1 MTRITDELATVAENV
16 RKVTVQVRSSSYGG
30 GSGVIWQSSL
40 HPLQLPRQQ
49 GRDKDK
55 LLLPGT
61 EGGSLIITNAHVATN
76 NRATVELWDGRV
88 FEAVRTNIDPTKDL
102 AALKIDATDLP
113 TATIGNSDALRV
125 GEFVLAVGN
134 PFGDSGAVTSGI
146 IHANHQRMVMADIR
160 LFPGNSG
167 GPLADCLGRVIGINT
182 MIVNGLAVAIPSLA
196 VERFLRGNRQKLGVT
211 VQPVY
216 VETRHGTSLE
226 NSSGASLENSSG
238 ASLENSSG
246 ASLENSSGASL
257 ENSSGA
263 SLENKRTLGLLVL
276 SVNSGSAAEA
286 AGVLVGDV
294 LMGVSGQD
302 FTRLDDLSKYLE
314 RTDSTK
320 PLPLQILRGGQQ
332 LVCQVAEVV

>member
-146 IHANHQRMVMADIR
+146 IHASHQRMVIADIR

-182 MIVNGLAVAIPSLA
+182 MIVNGLGVAIPSLA
-196 VERFLRGNRQKLGVT
+196 VEGFLRGNRQKLGVT
-211 VQPVY
+211 VQPV
-216 VETRHGTSLE
+216 VVDAT
-226 NSSGASLENSSG
+226 
-238 ASLENSSG
+238 
-246 ASLENSSGASL
+246 
-257 ENSSGA
+257 
-263 SLENKRTLGLLVL
+263 NKRTLGLLVL

-286 AGVLVGDV
+286 AGMLVGDV

-320 PLPLQILRGGQQ
+320 PLPLQILRGGRQ

>member
-1 MTRITDELATVAENV
+1 MTRITDELAAVAENL
-16 RKVTVQVRSSSYGG
+16 RKVTVKVQSSSYGG
-30 GSGVIWQSSL
+30 GSGVIWQSS
-40 HPLQLPRQQ
+40 PLK
-49 GRDKDK
+49 G
-55 LLLPGT
+55 GT
-61 EGGSLIITNAHVATN
+61 DEGGSLIITNAHVATN

-182 MIVNGLAVAIPSLA
+182 MIVNGLGVAIPSLA
-196 VERFLRGNRQKLGVT
+196 VEGFLRGNRQKLGVT
-211 VQPVY
+211 VQPV
-216 VETRHGTSLE
+216 VVDAT
-226 NSSGASLENSSG
+226 
-238 ASLENSSG
+238 
-246 ASLENSSGASL
+246 
-257 ENSSGA
+257 
-263 SLENKRTLGLLVL
+263 NKRTLGLLVL

>member
-1 MTRITDELATVAENV
+1 LKSHTNSKFTHSKFTRRNMSIATMTRITDELATVAENV

-134 PFGDSGAVTSGI
+134 PFGNSGAVTSGI
-146 IHANHQRMVMADIR
+146 IHASHQRMVMADIR

-182 MIVNGLAVAIPSLA
+182 MIVNGLGVAIPSLA
-196 VERFLRGNRQKLGVT
+196 VEGFLRGNRQKLGVT

-216 VETRHGTSLE
+216 VETRRQSPAEGDPPAALARH
-226 NSSGASLENSSG
+226 GASLQ
-238 ASLENSSG
+238 
-246 ASLENSSGASL
+246 
-257 ENSSGA
+257 
-263 SLENKRTLGLLVL
+263 NKRTLGLLVL

-314 RTDSTK
+314 RTDSSE
-320 PLPLQILRGGQQ
+320 PLPLQILRGGRQ

>member
-1 MTRITDELATVAENV
+1 MSIATMTRITDELAAAAENL
-16 RKVTVQVRSSSYGG
+16 RKVTVKVQSSSYGG
-30 GSGVIWQSSL
+30 GSGVIWQSS
-40 HPLQLPRQQ
+40 PLL
-49 GRDKDK
+49 G
-55 LLLPGT
+55 GT

-167 GPLADCLGRVIGINT
+167 GALADCLGRVIGINT
-182 MIVNGLAVAIPSLA
+182 MIVNGLGVAIPSLA
-196 VERFLRGNRQKLGVT
+196 VEGFLRGNRQKLGVT
-211 VQPVY
+211 VQPV
-216 VETRHGTSLE
+216 VVDAT
-226 NSSGASLENSSG
+226 
-238 ASLENSSG
+238 
-246 ASLENSSGASL
+246 
-257 ENSSGA
+257 
-263 SLENKRTLGLLVL
+263 NKRTLGLLVL

-294 LMGVSGQD
+294 LMGVSGQH

-314 RTDSTK
+314 RTDSSE
-320 PLPLQILRGGQQ
+320 PLPLQILRGGRQ

>member
-1 MTRITDELATVAENV
+1 MSIATMTRITDELATVAENV

-146 IHANHQRMVMADIR
+146 IHASHQRMVIADIR

-182 MIVNGLAVAIPSLA
+182 MIVNGLGVAIPSLA
-196 VERFLRGNRQKLGVT
+196 VEGFLRGNRQKLGVT
-211 VQPVY
+211 VQPV
-216 VETRHGTSLE
+216 VVDAT
-226 NSSGASLENSSG
+226 
-238 ASLENSSG
+238 
-246 ASLENSSGASL
+246 
-257 ENSSGA
+257 
-263 SLENKRTLGLLVL
+263 NKRTLGLLVL

-286 AGVLVGDV
+286 AGMLVGDV

-320 PLPLQILRGGQQ
+320 PLPLQILRGGRQ

>member
-1 MTRITDELATVAENV
+1 MTRITDELAAVAENL
-16 RKVTVQVRSSSYGG
+16 RKVTVKVQSSSYGG

-182 MIVNGLAVAIPSLA
+182 MIVNGLGVAIPSLA
-196 VERFLRGNRQKLGVT
+196 VEGFLRGNRQKLGVT
-211 VQPVY
+211 VQPV
-216 VETRHGTSLE
+216 VVDAT
-226 NSSGASLENSSG
+226 
-238 ASLENSSG
+238 
-246 ASLENSSGASL
+246 
-257 ENSSGA
+257 
-263 SLENKRTLGLLVL
+263 NKRTLGLLVL

>member
-146 IHANHQRMVMADIR
+146 IHASHQRMVMADIR

-182 MIVNGLAVAIPSLA
+182 MIVNGLGVAIPSLA
-196 VERFLRGNRQKLGVT
+196 VEGFLRGNRQKLGVT
-211 VQPVY
+211 VQPV
-216 VETRHGTSLE
+216 VVDAT
-226 NSSGASLENSSG
+226 
-238 ASLENSSG
+238 
-246 ASLENSSGASL
+246 
-257 ENSSGA
+257 
-263 SLENKRTLGLLVL
+263 NKRTLGLLVL

-294 LMGVSGQD
+294 LMGVSGQH

-320 PLPLQILRGGQQ
+320 PLPLQILRGGRQ

>member
-1 MTRITDELATVAENV
+1 MTRITDELATVAENL

-146 IHANHQRMVMADIR
+146 IHASHQRMVMADIR

-182 MIVNGLAVAIPSLA
+182 MIVNGLGVAIPSLA
-196 VERFLRGNRQKLGVT
+196 VEGFLRGNRQKLGVT
-211 VQPVY
+211 VQPV
-216 VETRHGTSLE
+216 VVDAT
-226 NSSGASLENSSG
+226 
-238 ASLENSSG
+238 
-246 ASLENSSGASL
+246 
-257 ENSSGA
+257 
-263 SLENKRTLGLLVL
+263 NKRTLGLLVL

-294 LMGVSGQD
+294 LMGVSGQH

-314 RTDSTK
+314 RTDSSE
-320 PLPLQILRGGQQ
+320 PLPLQILRGGRQ

>member
-1 MTRITDELATVAENV
+1 MTRITDELAAVAENL
-16 RKVTVQVRSSSYGG
+16 RKVTVKVQSSSYGG

-76 NRATVELWDGRV
+76 NRATVELWDGQV

-146 IHANHQRMVMADIR
+146 IHASHQRMVMADIR

-182 MIVNGLAVAIPSLA
+182 MIVNGLGVAIPSLA
-196 VERFLRGNRQKLGVT
+196 VEGFLRGNRQKLGVT
-211 VQPVY
+211 VQPV
-216 VETRHGTSLE
+216 VVDAT
-226 NSSGASLENSSG
+226 
-238 ASLENSSG
+238 
-246 ASLENSSGASL
+246 
-257 ENSSGA
+257 
-263 SLENKRTLGLLVL
+263 NKRTLGLLVL

-314 RTDSTK
+314 RTDSSE
-320 PLPLQILRGGQQ
+320 PLPLQILRGGRQ

>member
-1 MTRITDELATVAENV
+1 MSIATMTRITDELATVAENL
-16 RKVTVQVRSSSYGG
+16 RKVTVKVQSSSYGG
-30 GSGVIWQSSL
+30 GSGVLWQSD
-40 HPLQLPRQQ
+40 
-49 GRDKDK
+49 G
-55 LLLPGT
+55 
-61 EGGSLIITNAHVATN
+61 LIITNAHVATN

-102 AALKIDATDLP
+102 AALKIDAINLP

-167 GPLADCLGRVIGINT
+167 GPLADCFGRVIGINT
-182 MIVNGLAVAIPSLA
+182 MIVNGLGVAIPSLA
-196 VERFLRGNRQKLGVT
+196 VEGFLRGNRQKLGVT
-211 VQPVY
+211 VQPVL
-216 VETRHGTSLE
+216 VDATH
-226 NSSGASLENSSG
+226 
-238 ASLENSSG
+238 
-246 ASLENSSGASL
+246 
-257 ENSSGA
+257 
-263 SLENKRTLGLLVL
+263 KRTLGLLVL

-294 LMGVSGQD
+294 LIGVSGQN
-302 FTRLDDLSKYLE
+302 FTSPNDLSKYLE
-314 RTDSTK
+314 RTDSSE
-320 PLPLQILRGGQQ
+320 PLPLQILRGGRQ

>member
-182 MIVNGLAVAIPSLA
+182 MIVNGLGVAIPSLA
-196 VERFLRGNRQKLGVT
+196 VEGFLRGNRQKLGVT
-211 VQPVY
+211 VQPV
-216 VETRHGTSLE
+216 VVDAT
-226 NSSGASLENSSG
+226 
-238 ASLENSSG
+238 
-246 ASLENSSGASL
+246 
-257 ENSSGA
+257 
-263 SLENKRTLGLLVL
+263 NKRTLGLFVL

-294 LMGVSGQD
+294 LMGVSGQH

-314 RTDSTK
+314 RTDSSE
-320 PLPLQILRGGQQ
+320 PLPLQILRGGRQ

>member
-1 MTRITDELATVAENV
+1 MTRITDELAAVAENL
-16 RKVTVQVRSSSYGG
+16 RKVTVKVQSSSYGG

-182 MIVNGLAVAIPSLA
+182 MIVNGLGVAIPSLA
-196 VERFLRGNRQKLGVT
+196 VEGFLRGNRQKLGVT
-211 VQPVY
+211 VQPV
-216 VETRHGTSLE
+216 VVDAT
-226 NSSGASLENSSG
+226 
-238 ASLENSSG
+238 
-246 ASLENSSGASL
+246 
-257 ENSSGA
+257 
-263 SLENKRTLGLLVL
+263 NKRTLGLLVL

-314 RTDSTK
+314 RTDSTE
-320 PLPLQILRGGQQ
+320 PLPLQILRGGRQ

>member
-1 MTRITDELATVAENV
+1 MNIATMTRFTDELATVADNL
-16 RKVTVQVRSSSYGG
+16 RKVTVKVRSSSYGG
-30 GSGVIWQSSL
+30 GSGVIWQST
-40 HPLQLPRQQ
+40 Q
-49 GRDKDK
+49 
-55 LLLPGT
+55 
-61 EGGSLIITNAHVATN
+61 GGSLIITNAHVATN
-76 NRATVELWDGRV
+76 NRATVELWDGRI

-182 MIVNGLAVAIPSLA
+182 MIVNGLGVAIPSLA
-196 VERFLRGNRQKLGVT
+196 VERFLHGNRQQLGVT

-216 VETRHGTSLE
+216 VELSDATSLQ
-226 NSSGASLENSSG
+226 NSHGASLHNSHNTSVQ
-238 ASLENSSG
+238 
-246 ASLENSSGASL
+246 
-257 ENSSGA
+257 
-263 SLENKRTLGLLVL
+263 NKRTLGLLVL

-294 LMGVSGQD
+294 LIGVSGRH
-302 FTRLDDLSKYLE
+302 FTRVDDLSQYLE
-314 RTDSTK
+314 RIDNSE
-320 PLPLQILRGGQQ
+320 PLPLQILRGGRQ